1 LNIYSLSLHS
11 VNICIIS
18 YNVLI
23 YKILFVTYNKLLK
36 GTYINY
42 NAIEFLRHIAFNS
55 NIYKGVLFL
64 VYKVYNRFNKY
75 TYKWVFK
82 CN

>member
-1 LNIYSLSLHS
+1 LNVYSPSLYNVNIYI
-11 VNICIIS
+11 VS
-18 YNVLI
+18 YSVLI
-23 YKILFVTYNKLLK
+23 YKVLFITYNGLFK
-36 GTYINY
+36 GIYINY
-42 NAIEFLRHIAFNS
+42 YTIEFLKYIVFNS

-64 VYKVYNRFNKY
+64 VYNVYNRFNKY